1 MIRSYAIGD
10 ARRRALRQHLVTHD
24 APHSRRASQIC
35 GIPAKS
41 GNPWYDLDVTTPDDS
56 ERVLDSDGDAE
67 SYTAAD
73 PAAARRGWW
82 PGQKYTGGALAIL
95 LILLF
100 LATPFIL
107 LFMVVLT
114 EALIHR
120 TIG

>member
-1 MIRSYAIGD
+1 M
-10 ARRRALRQHLVTHD
+10 
-24 APHSRRASQIC
+24 
-35 GIPAKS
+35 
-41 GNPWYDLDVTTPDDS
+41 TTPDDS
-56 ERVLDSDGDAE
+56 ERVLDSDGEAE
-67 SYTAAD
+67 SYTAAPD
-73 PAAARRGWW
+73 AARGGWW

-100 LATPFIL
+100 LATPIIL